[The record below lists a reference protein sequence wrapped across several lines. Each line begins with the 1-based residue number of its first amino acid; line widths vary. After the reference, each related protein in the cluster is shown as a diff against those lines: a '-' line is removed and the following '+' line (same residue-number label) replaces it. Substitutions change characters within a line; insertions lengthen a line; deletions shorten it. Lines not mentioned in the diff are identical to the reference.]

1 MSQVK
6 VAVLGAGS
14 FVFGPSLLKDA
25 IAEHRLDDLELAM
38 VDPNDLALELMAS
51 VGRRMA
57 HELGVGL
64 KISSHA
70 RRTSALD
77 GADFVICA
85 AAQGMLRRFETDCAI
100 IDRLSPGH
108 MISRFGGIAGISY
121 SLRQIALIQE
131 ICSDMRRIC
140 PNAWLLNLANPL
152 PHISQAAHE
161 EGVRTV
167 GFCSV
172 ALAGYGKI
180 WNILHQQQLDYP
192 FEPAQSQLDVT
203 MGGLNHFSWV
213 LAVRDHET
221 EEDLYPA
228 IRESAAHNDTLHEP
242 ITQRML
248 AETGYLLAPGDDHV
262 REFLAPYDPVAPR
275 CTPGLGTLEQRE
287 QQIDLLRDVA
297 EGRAPWQDLFD
308 HESWEEPIDLIAAMI
323 RGQAK
328 RFHAL
333 NLINRGQLPGLP
345 ASAFVETPAIG
356 TTAGPIAEKVQLPAA
371 VSPLCEHTAL
381 VTDTI
386 VRAARQQN
394 RRLLHEAIEMDPT
407 ILDKP
412 AAIVALDACLEA
424 HADILPAY
432 R

>member
-25 IAEHRLDDLELAM
+25 IVEHRLEDLELAM

-51 VGRRMA
+51 VGRRVA
-57 HELGVGL
+57 SELGVGL

-77 GADFVICA
+77 GADFVICT
-85 AAQGMLRRFETDCAI
+85 AAQGLLRRFETDCAI
-100 IDRLSPGH
+100 IDRLAPGH
-108 MISRFGGIAGISY
+108 LISRFSGVAGISY

-152 PHISQAAHE
+152 PRVSQAAHE
-161 EGVRTV
+161 EGIRTV
-167 GFCSV
+167 GFCAAS
-172 ALAGYGKI
+172 LAGYGKI
-180 WNILHQQQLDYP
+180 WNILHRQSIDYP
-192 FEPAQSQLDVT
+192 FESAQSQLDIT
-203 MGGLNHFSWV
+203 AGGVNHFSWV

-221 EEDLYPA
+221 DKDLYPT
-228 IRESAAHNDTLHEP
+228 IRELAAHTDTIQMPLS
-242 ITQRML
+242 QRML
-248 AETGYLLAPGDDHV
+248 AETGYLPAPDDKYL
-262 REFLAPYDPVAPR
+262 RDFLPPHEPVPSR
-275 CTPGLGTLEQRE
+275 CLPDLGTYEQR
-287 QQIDLLRDVA
+287 QQRIDLLRDIA
-297 EGRAPWQDLFD
+297 EARAPWQDLFD
-308 HESWEEPIDLIAAMI
+308 REVWEKPIDLIAAMVKG
-323 RGQAK
+323 RTK

-333 NLINRGQLPGLP
+333 DLINRGQIPGLP
-345 ASAFVETPAIG
+345 ACAFVETPAIG
-356 TTAGPIAEKVQLPAA
+356 TTAGPIAEKIALPAA
-371 VSPLCEHTAL
+371 VSPLCEQAAL

-407 ILDKP
+407 ILDKL
-412 AAIVALDACLEA
+412 AATVALDACLEA